1 MKDKKKTG
9 KKKRN
14 LSWIFIPA
22 TIIVLLAALSVFL
35 YVMKV
40 ERIEVKGNY
49 YANRETVEKLVFRSE
64 DDYRLYRVLFRQF
77 FGAGES
83 EIFSEVRV
91 KLTGIQSAE
100 ITVRET
106 DAVAEMLLGDT
117 HVFLNQNGIVVGQ
130 GTGNVELLYDIQGFT
145 VLSVTEM
152 EPIQVNDREM
162 LLEAIRV
169 AMALSKER
177 IPAEYVFYAGDGT
190 FQTKVGDVTILLGT
204 PEHLAEKTAELSSQ
218 IPAYRGL
225 SGIMHLE
232 KYTEEDREN
241 GFYFE
246 VIPKPEP

>member
-1 MKDKKKTG
+1 MKDKKTG

-22 TIIVLLAALSVFL
+22 TIVLLLAALSVFL

-40 ERIEVKGNY
+40 ERIEVRGNY

-64 DDYRLYRVLFRQF
+64 DDYRLYRVLLRQF

-83 EIFSEVRV
+83 EVFSEVSV

-106 DAVAEMLLGDT
+106 EAVAEMLLGDT
-117 HVFLNQNGIVVGQ
+117 HVFLNRNGVVVGQ
-130 GTGNVELLYDIQGFT
+130 GSGNVDLLYDIQGFT

-177 IPAEYVFYAGDGT
+177 IPAENVQYAGDGT
-190 FQTKVGDVTILLGT
+190 FRTKIGDVTVYLGAA
-204 PEHLAEKTAELSSQ
+204 EHLAEKAAELSSQ
-218 IPAYRGL
+218 IPSYRGL

-232 KYTEEDREN
+232 NCTEEDRKK

-246 VIPKPEP
+246 VIPKTES